1 MCGFH
6 QKMGEKYCEL
16 NHITFEKLDE
26 LVVFAINQ
34 QLKHLED
41 DLKQL
46 EKQYQQNK
54 SENMASITKIETK
67 ISRNREYQKKA
78 YEQFMDEVL
87 SKEEYLELKQVYD
100 TENQQL
106 QIELSKRQEVERNR
120 QRTIEETFVWLQRFG
135 QKKITTKQLTRDVL
149 VELIEK
155 IYVFPEQE
163 IDIHFKFVNPFL
175 EAEEEAK

>member
-1 MCGFH
+1 
-6 QKMGEKYCEL
+6 MGEKYCEL

-26 LVVFAINQ
+26 LVAFAINQ
-34 QLKHLED
+34 QLKHLKC

-54 SENMASITKIETK
+54 SENMTSLTKIETK
-67 ISRNREYQKKA
+67 INRNREYQKKA

-87 SKEEYLELKQVYD
+87 SKEEYLELKQMYD

-106 QIELSKRQEVERNR
+106 QIEMSKRQEAERNR
-120 QRTIEETFVWLQRFG
+120 QKTIEETTVWLQRLG

-155 IYVFPEQE
+155 IYVFPKQE
-163 IDIHFKFVNPFL
+163 LDIHFKFVNPLL